1 MISKIIIGNVGSQ
14 QNFLSEVNMNFT
26 LDIFI
31 KETDL
36 KAINITEV
44 LVEWGDEIF
53 SKTPQEYKYK
63 SSLFFERNIDI
74 EYYKKHYKN
83 LMGNEFNIDN
93 YLSLRLL
100 GNHMSNLDM
109 LINMHSER
117 IPENP
122 VIEFMNKLIKL
133 RSFAIFI
140 EDEDDELINKKYVIH
155 SYNEMINA
163 ICYNLNWNV
172 SQGVLIIKKD

>member
-1 MISKIIIGNVGSQ
+1 
-14 QNFLSEVNMNFT
+14 MNFT

-31 KETDL
+31 KEADL
-36 KAINITEV
+36 KTINITEV
-44 LVEWGDEIF
+44 LVKWGDEIF

-63 SSLFFERNIDI
+63 SSLFFERNVDI
-74 EYYKKHYKN
+74 GYYKKHYEN

-109 LINMHSER
+109 LINMHSEK
-117 IPENP
+117 IMENP
-122 VIEFMNKLIKL
+122 IIEFMSQLINL

-140 EDEDDELINKKYVIH
+140 EDEDDELINKKNVIH
-155 SYNEMINA
+155 SYKEVIDV